1 MRLIHRFFTGG
12 RPLGLFLLLLSV
24 SAPLAAQTGSG
35 NIFVHFSHTGLG
47 TDSYDKRDVTITA
60 GITLFTD
67 TAPRAGWYL
76 ASATGCGAATVSG
89 NTFTTPPIFADCFL
103 SVNFLPIPGP
113 PQIVTPSAG
122 PHGSISPNTPVT
134 VTGNYTA
141 TFTVTADPGYFVW
154 PAVGTCFSGI
164 VLNAAETAGTL
175 TTSAVVADCTVIALF
190 KNTQYRLLPP
200 PLLPPGTPVRLLY
213 MAGANGSISGASPQT
228 VNTGNNGSAVT
239 AVPNT
244 GYSFAQWSDGSTS
257 NPRTDGAITN
267 ALSVT
272 ANFVINSYS
281 LIYTAAANGSIS
293 GPSLQGVNSG
303 NSGAAVTAVPNA
315 GYAFVQWSDGSTS
328 NPRTD
333 SNVTANI
340 SVTANFGILVPTYT
354 LTYTAGP
361 NGTISGISS
370 QTLNSGDSGSPVT
383 AVPNAGYSFVQWSDG
398 VTTNPRTDSNVMA
411 NLSVT
416 ASFIIN
422 TYTLSYTATANGSI
436 TGTSPQTVN
445 YGANGSPVTAVPSTG
460 YAFVQWSDGSTT
472 NPRTDSTVMASLSV
486 TASFVINTY
495 TLTAT
500 AGPNGTITPLTQ
512 QVNYGTQATL
522 TVTPSTGYQ
531 VLLDPSTTCPGGT
544 LIGTAYT
551 TAAIQA
557 NCLFAVTFV
566 AQPAPVLVLAITD
579 NRDYARF
586 GMLLNYVITL
596 SNTSAGDATGV
607 TVSSTLSAQLDAA
620 NTTSICL
627 GAGGGSICPV
637 SGIGSNTT
645 SGIVLPAG
653 RTLVWLVSAPVL
665 VQPIGTTVEYTVSAA
680 LSGALPISATDNDT
694 LVVFRDNFDVP
705 YADGTQAI
713 PLLPLAC
720 AAELSLDGASR
731 QRVVMPSIAAQTL
744 IETLLA
750 AHSDTAAGFRVERL
764 SWHGSQGV
772 RLVSVAADGSERASA
787 WAMTQAGATLILATV
802 QAIDGSRQL
811 LLEGTSVSLQ
821 IALPLV
827 IAEVLPLRAPTSS
840 YASCQ

>member
-12 RPLGLFLLLLSV
+12 RALGLFLLLLSV
-24 SAPLAAQTGSG
+24 GAPLAAQTGSG
-35 NIFVHFSHTGLG
+35 SIFVGFYHTGLG
-47 TDSYDKRDVTITA
+47 TDSYDNRAVTITA

-67 TAPRAGWYL
+67 TAPHAGWYL

-89 NTFTTPPIFADCFL
+89 NTFTTPPIFADCLL

-134 VTGNYTA
+134 VLGNYTA

-154 PAVGTCFSGI
+154 PPLGTCISGI
-164 VLNAAETAGTL
+164 TNIGATTTGTV
-175 TTSAVVADCTVIALF
+175 TTTAVVADCTVIAQF
-190 KNTQYRLLPP
+190 KNTQYQPLPP
-200 PLLPPGTPVRLLY
+200 PILPPGTPVQLLY

-228 VNTGNNGSAVT
+228 VNTGGHGSAVT

-267 ALSVT
+267 NLSVT
-272 ANFVINSYS
+272 ADFVINSYS

-303 NSGAAVTAVPNA
+303 
-315 GYAFVQWSDGSTS
+315 
-328 NPRTD
+328 
-333 SNVTANI
+333 
-340 SVTANFGILVPTYT
+340 
-354 LTYTAGP
+354 
-361 NGTISGISS
+361 
-370 QTLNSGDSGSPVT
+370 DSGSPVT
-383 AVPNAGYSFVQWSDG
+383 AVPNAGYTFVQWSDG

-422 TYTLSYTATANGSI
+422 TYTLSYTAAANGSI

-544 LIGTAYT
+544 LIGTTYT

-557 NCLFAVTFV
+557 DCLFAVTFV
-566 AQPAPVLVLAITD
+566 AQPAPVLALAITD
-579 NRDYARF
+579 NRDYARS

-596 SNTSAGDATGV
+596 TNTSAGDATGV

-620 NTTSICL
+620 NTSSICL
-627 GAGGGSICPV
+627 GSGGGSVCPA
-637 SGIGSNTT
+637 SGIGSSIT

-665 VQPIGTTVEYTVSAA
+665 LQAIGTTVDYSVSAA
-680 LSGALPISATDNDT
+680 GSGASPISATDSDT

-720 AAELSLDGASR
+720 TTALSLDGTSR

-744 IETLLA
+744 IETLLD
-750 AHSDTAAGFRVERL
+750 AHTDTAAAGFRVERL

-772 RLVSVAADGSERASA
+772 RLVSVAVNGSERASA
-787 WAMTQAGATLILATV
+787 WAMTQAGAVLTLATV

-811 LLEGTSVSLQ
+811 LLEGTAVSLQ
-821 IALPLV
+821 ISLPIG
-827 IAEVLPLRAPTSS
+827 IAAVLPLHAPALSH
-840 YASCQ
+840 ASCQ